1 MSASTAFRLPHFLGL
16 GTQKG
21 GTTTLQRFLEQHPQV
36 WLSPS
41 KELQF
46 FSLHYG
52 RGLAWYSEQFVEAG
66 PDQRCGDITPYYL
79 FHPQAPRRIAS
90 HLPEVKWIVL
100 LRDPVER
107 SLSQYFHSRRLG
119 LESLELEEALRAEA
133 GRLEG
138 AEAVLEAADGRH
150 RGHQEHSYLAR
161 SRYVEQLARYESLLD
176 PSRRMLLRSEDLFA
190 EPARI
195 WAELLAFL
203 ELDFVPL
210 PAGIKAANAGAGE
223 AASVSPALRG
233 WLRDQLE
240 PTYQAMERIYGLRW

>member
-1 MSASTAFRLPHFLGL
+1 
-16 GTQKG
+16 
-21 GTTTLQRFLEQHPQV
+21 
-36 WLSPS
+36 
-41 KELQF
+41 
-46 FSLHYG
+46 
-52 RGLAWYSEQFVEAG
+52 
-66 PDQRCGDITPYYL
+66 
-79 FHPQAPRRIAS
+79 
-90 HLPEVKWIVL
+90 
-100 LRDPVER
+100 
-107 SLSQYFHSRRLG
+107 
-119 LESLELEEALRAEA
+119 
-133 GRLEG
+133 
-138 AEAVLEAADGRH
+138 
-150 RGHQEHSYLAR
+150 
-161 SRYVEQLARYESLLD
+161 LD